1 MSARKTQTTK
11 TDKSPTKKKP
21 ASPDALI
28 KSGDKAEL
36 SEDELKDVSGGP
48 IYMNTNL
55 KI

>member
-11 TDKSPTKKKP
+11 TDKSAGKKKP
-21 ASPDALI
+21 SSPDALI
-28 KSGDKAEL
+28 KSDKAEL